1 MDLLNM
7 IERIAE
13 TGTAPKD
20 GCSLFGVGYEDAFER
35 LQSVYLDRR
44 FGRGGSAEKFVIGPF
59 GSGKTH
65 FLRQLM
71 GLAREQG
78 CVTAEVSL
86 NRDIDFVQ
94 SLIVY
99 REVAREI
106 RPPGSE
112 LTGIGPLLDAALE
125 RVRAQAPTPEAI
137 EPLVHGWVS
146 ALDGHPL
153 KHDGFARMVRRALE
167 ARLRDDEVTFDACCR
182 WLGGEVQDRTLAKE
196 LSVTVVAK
204 AEQNIFARL
213 ATLSL
218 FQFIRFARFPGTVI
232 TFDEAEQGLQVDK
245 RRMQRILSML
255 QSDINAIADLEDG
268 SALIVYALTPD
279 IVEQMERFG
288 ALAQRVADPG
298 PGSGFFDGNTRAPK
312 IDLRRRGEPAQELAL
327 MGRQL
332 AEVLYERAS
341 PPPPIPKDA
350 VLERIESLAGEVAT
364 DDPSTS
370 SRRTMMK
377 RTANML
383 MRVVEEGVLE
393 ERPATPAG
401 PEDEV

>member
-1 MDLLNM
+1 MDLLSM

-13 TGTAPKD
+13 TGTAPRD
-20 GCSLFGVGYEDAFER
+20 GCSLFGVGYEDAFAR
-35 LQSVYLDRR
+35 LQSVYLDKR
-44 FGRGGSAEKFVIGPF
+44 FARGGSAEKFVIGPF

-71 GLAREQG
+71 ELARDQG
-78 CVTAEVSL
+78 CVTAEISL

-94 SLIVY
+94 SLVVY

-112 LTGIGPLLDAALE
+112 QTGVGALLDAALE
-125 RVRAQAPTPEAI
+125 RVRAQAPTADAI
-137 EPLVHGWVS
+137 EPLLHGWVS
-146 ALDGHPL
+146 ALEGHQL
-153 KHDGFARMVRRALE
+153 KHDGFARMMRRALD
-167 ARLRDDEVTFDACCR
+167 ARLREDDTTFEACCR
-182 WLGGEVQDRTLAKE
+182 WLGGEVHDRILAKD
-196 LSVTVVAK
+196 LGVAVVAK
-204 AEQNIFARL
+204 AEQNIFARR

-218 FQFIRFARFPGTVI
+218 FQFVRFARFPGTVV
-232 TFDEAEQGLQVDK
+232 TFDEAEQGLAVDK

-255 QSDINAIADLEDG
+255 QSDINAIADLEGG
-268 SALIVYALTPD
+268 SALVVYALTPD
-279 IVEQMERFG
+279 IVEQMERFA

-298 PGSGFFDGNTRAPK
+298 PGSGFFDGNARAPK
-312 IDLRRRGEPAQELAL
+312 IDLRHRGEPARELAL

-332 AEVLYERAS
+332 AEVLYQHAS
-341 PPPPIPKDA
+341 PPPAIPREA
-350 VLERIESLAGEVAT
+350 VLERIETLASEVAT

-377 RTANML
+377 RTASVL
-383 MRVVEEGVLE
+383 MQVVEEGTLG
-393 ERPATPAG
+393 ERTSTPAE